1 VTCTIAPG
9 GHGKTSLVIV
19 EALALASGRALLGI
33 TPTERARVWL
43 WNGEDPVDEVDR
55 RITAAMLQHEIEP
68 QHIEGQL
75 FRNTGRETPIVLAAQ
90 TRAGTLIAKP
100 VVNAII
106 EAIRHNQISALIIDP
121 FVKSH
126 KVNESDNNAIDAVA
140 TQWAEIAD
148 ITNCAIELLHHP
160 RKTAGAEITVED
172 SRGAIALINAS
183 RSARVLNKMSKQEA
197 EDAGLETR
205 TAWRYFRLDNGKA
218 SMAPPPER
226 ADWYQLV
233 SVPLG
238 NGDDVGAVAAWTWP
252 DPFAGVTV
260 HDLRAVQKE
269 VAEGGPW
276 RSDIRADSWVGK
288 PIARVLKLDLA
299 KDTDKKKVKSML
311 KVWIGNGMLVEEEGE
326 GRGRHAVRLIK
337 VGTRA

>member
-140 TQWAEIAD
+140 TRG
-148 ITNCAIELLHHP
+148 
-160 RKTAGAEITVED
+160 RKLPT
-172 SRGAIALINAS
+172 S
-183 RSARVLNKMSKQEA
+183 
-197 EDAGLETR
+197 
-205 TAWRYFRLDNGKA
+205 
-218 SMAPPPER
+218 
-226 ADWYQLV
+226 
-233 SVPLG
+233 
-238 NGDDVGAVAAWTWP
+238 
-252 DPFAGVTV
+252 
-260 HDLRAVQKE
+260 
-269 VAEGGPW
+269 
-276 RSDIRADSWVGK
+276 
-288 PIARVLKLDLA
+288 PIARSSCC
-299 KDTDKKKVKSML
+299 T
-311 KVWIGNGMLVEEEGE
+311 
-326 GRGRHAVRLIK
+326 
-337 VGTRA
+337 TRAKPPAQR